1 MIVIDGD
8 GIGVSKRPCKRQRA
22 DRKETERESTDQ
34 PVAHVS
40 FHRTLEADA
49 HLGYGYGMQKVDGW
63 MRHSLRREESRS
75 KEKRRRRRCFFI
87 FFHLAA
93 LTIHSHR
100 TRLVATAVSPWQRR
114 ASCRQFHRATK
125 LRPLHHMLELGP
137 LLCYSGWVAMLHSQV
152 FLRSFSS
159 ADPRPRRIS
168 AKSDAPTDD
177 NSERE
182 RGAEVCAQCVPYC
195 CPTSLKSLVYSYW
208 SSSLRPWR
216 SAESPPKKH
225 RSSCPIT
232 WPL

>member
-1 MIVIDGD
+1 MATGSVCPKGHVRD
-8 GIGVSKRPCKRQRA
+8 SEQTEKRQNERA
-22 DRKETERESTDQ
+22 QISLL
-34 PVAHVS
+34 
-40 FHRTLEADA
+40 RTSPSIILSEADA
-49 HLGYGYGMQKVDGW
+49 HLGYQYRRPRYAKDGW
-63 MRHSLRREESRS
+63 MDETQSEERGEQ
-75 KEKRRRRRCFFI
+75 KQERRRRCFCFI
-87 FFHLAA
+87 FCHLAA

-208 SSSLRPWR
+208 SSSLRP
-216 SAESPPKKH
+216 
-225 RSSCPIT
+225 
-232 WPL
+232 